1 MLLEHGLFFS
11 LLCSFGLFPPPR
23 FCLVPMDSCKS
34 IHGSVGVIFCPP
46 PLSVVWLVQSAK
58 CGLSSTK
65 PLSQGARRESGRL
78 AGDSARCLRPAR
90 RPDGVFGL
98 VSPVQ
103 TVPKPPV
110 IRLC

>member
-1 MLLEHGLFFS
+1 MVFFS
-11 LLCSFGLFPPPR
+11 LCSALLASSPPSILSCTHGL
-23 FCLVPMDSCKS
+23 MQ
-34 IHGSVGVIFCPP
+34 IHPCQCWCDFLPP

-78 AGDSARCLRPAR
+78 AGDNARCLRPAR